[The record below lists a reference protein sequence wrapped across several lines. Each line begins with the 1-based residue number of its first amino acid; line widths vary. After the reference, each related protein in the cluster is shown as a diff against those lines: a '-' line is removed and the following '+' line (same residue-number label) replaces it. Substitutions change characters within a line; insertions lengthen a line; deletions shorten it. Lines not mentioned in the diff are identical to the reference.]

1 MLAGLMRQSEMRRIP
16 RGKRAWRAKRLLRM
30 CTVADLNSILAGIA
44 ARIQPIAGDK
54 LVVRTGFDPNL
65 ASVNADP
72 KQMDWLF
79 VNMAADAYDGMRDG
93 GELAITTANVELKPA
108 SAREINLAPGEY
120 VQVQLSITPGRLEVG
135 PVVRNIIQ
143 RIHGAVVVRETS
155 GAGVTV
161 DVLLPRASERR
172 ASEKVAA
179 VLERRHGLEPVVL
192 LVSSDLATRA
202 RTGELLRDAGYLVMD
217 AAHGKEAEAILAAG
231 QVDLMITDI
240 VMPEQDG
247 LETILAVR
255 AVYPGLKII
264 AVGESDGG
272 YQLRT
277 AKLFGADAVMS
288 KPLVGALL
296 RVVVRDQ
303 IGDRLR

>member
-1 MLAGLMRQSEMRRIP
+1 
-16 RGKRAWRAKRLLRM
+16 M
-30 CTVADLNSILAGIA
+30 CIVDLNSILAGIA
-44 ARIQPIAGDK
+44 ARIQPIVGDK
-54 LVVRTGFDPNL
+54 LVVGTRLDPNL
-65 ASVNADP
+65 ASVHADP

-79 VNMAADAYDGMRDG
+79 VNMAADAYDGMREG

-120 VQVQLSITPGRLEVG
+120 VQVQLSITKGGLEVG

-143 RIHGAVVVRETS
+143 RIRGAVVVRETS

-161 DVLLPRASERR
+161 DVLLPRASEM
-172 ASEKVAA
+172 AAPTFEK
-179 VLERRHGLEPVVL
+179 RHGLEQVVL

-202 RTGELLRDAGYLVMD
+202 QTGALLRDAGYLVMD
-217 AAHGKEAEAILAAG
+217 AAHGKEAEAILEAG
-231 QVDLMITDI
+231 HVDLMITDI

-247 LETILAVR
+247 LETILSVR

-264 AVGESDGG
+264 AIAEGKAG

-288 KPLVGALL
+288 KPLAHSLL
-296 RVVVRDQ
+296 RDVVRDQ
-303 IGDRLR
+303 IGGAQ

>member
-1 MLAGLMRQSEMRRIP
+1 
-16 RGKRAWRAKRLLRM
+16 M
-30 CTVADLNSILAGIA
+30 CTVVDLNSILAGIT
-44 ARIQPIAGDK
+44 ARLQSVVGDK

-79 VNMAADAYDGMRDG
+79 VNMAADAYDGMPGG

-108 SAREINLAPGEY
+108 SAREMNLVPGEY
-120 VQVQLSITPGRLEVG
+120 VQVQLSITQGRLEVG

-143 RIHGAVVVRETS
+143 RIHGAMAVRETS

-161 DVLLPRASERR
+161 DVLLPRASD
-172 ASEKVAA
+172 KVGP
-179 VLERRHGLEPVVL
+179 VLEKRQGRELVVL
-192 LVSSDLATRA
+192 LVSSDLAARA
-202 RTGELLRDAGYLVMD
+202 QMGVLLRDAGFLVMD

-231 QVDLMITDI
+231 HVDLMITDI

-247 LETILAVR
+247 LETILSVR

-264 AVGESDGG
+264 AIAESEAG

-277 AKLFGADAVMS
+277 AKVFGADAVMS
-288 KPLVGALL
+288 KPLVGSLL
-296 RVVVRDQ
+296 RDVVRDQ
-303 IGDRLR
+303 IG